1 MRFKCLSK
9 QHGDAWKARLGAL
22 LAQVRGLLARRSAS
36 QNIQTNRTK
45 LSARL
50 YPPTRCA
57 AVCASAH
64 PAGMATQQ
72 TEQRRHDPL
81 AETQGRLEDLC
92 CRINPNE
99 PQVGPRTALACA
111 WERWPGWRA
120 LLKRSGWISRAL
132 SAWPSWVKSKKFRST
147 CLPGQRAIRP
157 TSSAERFFAAS
168 AKAHFLSQIR
178 LDNHRLDAPC
188 IVQFIK
194 FEQFIARYPHP

>member
-1 MRFKCLSK
+1 MEDFSFLRRFGLHWEEVGNLKTGSLRYSNVRIEFETTDWQHPVMRFKCLSK

-99 PQVGPRTALACA
+99 PQVGPRTALAL
-111 WERWPGWRA
+111 RMGA
-120 LLKRSGWISRAL
+120 LEGLEGIVQALGVDLSGTFSMAELGEVEEIQIDL
-132 SAWPSWVKSKKFRST
+132 PSWAT
-147 CLPGQRAIRP
+147 GDQAD
-157 TSSAERFFAAS
+157 
-168 AKAHFLSQIR
+168 FLG
-178 LDNHRLDAPC
+178 
-188 IVQFIK
+188 
-194 FEQFIARYPHP
+194 